1 MNSRVG
7 IQSYFSLSR
16 IFELKFNTH
25 FHPAVIFMGNEKG
38 KYIQKSFSSLGES
51 GLSESD
57 FRNEKKKTRTV
68 NFFVMQIQIQIQ
80 HLFITYIFM
89 EFTKV
94 DS

>member
-1 MNSRVG
+1 M
-7 IQSYFSLSR
+7 
-16 IFELKFNTH
+16 
-25 FHPAVIFMGNEKG
+25 ANEKG

-57 FRNEKKKTRTV
+57 FRNEKKKTCRTV
-68 NFFVMQIQIQIQ
+68 NVFVMQIQIQIQ
-80 HLFITYIFM
+80 HLFTTYIFM